1 MENNEERKDTN
12 RELLI
17 RLREETGMSRKEF
30 SEYFQVPYRT
40 LQDWELGNR
49 TMPDYLLRLMMY
61 KANRRYFLAYEAK
74 GSDGRRHWRRTNQNG
89 NHGGVSGMC

>member
-61 KANRRYFLAYEAK
+61 KAKMEGLVK
-74 GSDGRRHWRRTNQNG
+74 K
-89 NHGGVSGMC
+89 

>member
-1 MENNEERKDTN
+1 MENNEERKDTH

-61 KANRRYFLAYEAK
+61 KAKMEGLVK
-74 GSDGRRHWRRTNQNG
+74 K
-89 NHGGVSGMC
+89 

>member
-30 SEYFQVPYRT
+30 SEYFEVPYRT

-49 TMPDYLLRLMMY
+49 GIPDYLLRLMSY
-61 KANRRYFLAYEAK
+61 KAKMEGLGK
-74 GSDGRRHWRRTNQNG
+74 K
-89 NHGGVSGMC
+89 

>member
-1 MENNEERKDTN
+1 MENKEERKDTN

-49 TMPDYLLRLMMY
+49 TMPDYLLRLMTY
-61 KANRRYFLAYEAK
+61 KAKMEGLVK
-74 GSDGRRHWRRTNQNG
+74 K
-89 NHGGVSGMC
+89 